1 MALDLGEF
9 SWKLWTSFSSKKRK
23 LSQGKTTSPGSHRS
37 QGPVA
42 RGREALE
49 PENPHWS
56 PHGLGWTGPQMGREE
71 CPLSSYILEEKAF
84 LGSFVQTWCSQHK
97 FH

>member
-42 RGREALE
+42 RWREALE

-56 PHGLGWTGPQMGREE
+56 PHGLGWTGPQVALGHRWA
-71 CPLSSYILEEKAF
+71 EK
-84 LGSFVQTWCSQHK
+84 SVH
-97 FH
+97 